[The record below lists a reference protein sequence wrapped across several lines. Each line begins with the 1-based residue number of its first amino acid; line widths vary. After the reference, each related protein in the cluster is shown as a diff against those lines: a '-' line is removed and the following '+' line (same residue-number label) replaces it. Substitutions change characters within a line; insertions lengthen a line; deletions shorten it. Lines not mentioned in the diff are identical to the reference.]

1 MESLVRQ
8 GAEDLVE
15 SRYAIA
21 LSGAG
26 MSTES
31 GIPRLVG
38 GTIRGV
44 GHKQGGRGQ
53 GLSKIRPFP
62 GRPQGIGGGNA
73 WAARD
78 TRDVV

>member
-1 MESLVRQ
+1 M
-8 GAEDLVE
+8 E

-38 GTIRGV
+38 GTKGVV

-62 GRPQGIGGGNA
+62 ERPQGIVGGNA